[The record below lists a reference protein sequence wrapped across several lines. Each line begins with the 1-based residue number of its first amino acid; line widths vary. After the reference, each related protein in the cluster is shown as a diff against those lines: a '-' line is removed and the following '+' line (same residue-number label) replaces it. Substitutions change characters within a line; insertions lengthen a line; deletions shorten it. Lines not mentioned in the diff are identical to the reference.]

1 MTSETL
7 KVGPLTKTFGRT
19 VALDEVSFEIRPDEV
34 LGVIGPN
41 GAGKTTLFE
50 CLAGILPLDS
60 GGIAEGARPL
70 TRREQSNRLF
80 YVPDQIAPWPTESVQ
95 WALDFTVGFF
105 NGVKARRNAVVESLR
120 LQPLLK
126 TRLGA
131 LSKGQR
137 KRVLLAVGLLT
148 PQPILLIDEPFEGL
162 DLRQRREVADALAS
176 TLTDGR
182 TLVLSIH
189 QISEAARVCDRFVLL
204 SGGRVGGEGTVEEL
218 ARLVASK
225 GTGTGRADLEDLF
238 LALT

>member
-1 MTSETL
+1 MTLETL

-19 VALDEVSFEIRPDEV
+19 VALDEVSFEIRPNET
-34 LGVIGPN
+34 LGIIGPN

-50 CLAGILPLDS
+50 CLAGILPVDQ
-60 GGIAEGARPL
+60 GGVVEGSRSL
-70 TRREQSNRLF
+70 TRREQSDRLF
-80 YVPDQIAPWPTESVQ
+80 YVPDQIGPWPSETVK
-95 WALDFTVGFF
+95 WALDFTIGFF
-105 NGVKARRNAVVESLR
+105 GGVRERLDAVITALR

-137 KRVLLAVGLLT
+137 KRALLAVGLLT

-204 SGGRVGGEGTVEEL
+204 SGGRVRGEGTAEEL
-218 ARLVASK
+218 ASLV
-225 GTGTGRADLEDLF
+225 GTREPAGSAIDLEDLF

>member
-1 MTSETL
+1 MTLETL
-7 KVGPLTKTFGRT
+7 KVGPLTKTFGAT
-19 VALDEVSFEIRPDEV
+19 VALDDVAFEIRPDEV

-50 CLAGILPLDS
+50 CLAGILPVDR
-60 GGIAEGARPL
+60 GGVQR
-70 TRREQSNRLF
+70 SDRLF
-80 YVPDQIAPWPTESVQ
+80 YVPDQIGPWPAETVH
-95 WALDFTVGFF
+95 WALDFTIGFF
-105 NGVKARRNAVVESLR
+105 NGIKDRRQPVIDALR

-131 LSKGQR
+131 LSRGQR

-162 DLRQRREVADALAS
+162 DLRQRREVADTLAS

-189 QISEAARVCDRFVLL
+189 QITEAARVCDRFVLL
-204 SGGRVGGEGTVEEL
+204 SGGRVRGEGTIAEL
-218 ARLVASK
+218 SSLTKRDPNAA
-225 GTGTGRADLEDLF
+225 APDLEELF

>member
-1 MTSETL
+1 VTLETL

-19 VALDEVSFEIRPDEV
+19 VALDEVSCEIRPDEV

-50 CLAGILPLDS
+50 CLAGILPADS
-60 GGIAEGARPL
+60 GGVAEGQRAL
-70 TRREQSNRLF
+70 TRREQSDRLF
-80 YVPDQIAPWPTESVQ
+80 YVPDQIGPWPTEPVH
-95 WALDFTVGFF
+95 WALDFTIGFF
-105 NGVKARRNAVVESLR
+105 NGVKERRKPVIEALR

-126 TRLGA
+126 TRMGA

-162 DLRQRREVADALAS
+162 DLRQRREVAETLDSAL
-176 TLTDGR
+176 TEGR

-204 SGGRVGGEGTVEEL
+204 SGGRVRGEGTIAEL
-218 ARLVASK
+218 ASK
-225 GTGTGRADLEDLF
+225 TARDPNAGPPDLEELF